1 VTDWL
6 GMVVRPV
13 VPRPEL
19 KGEVLARARAAAR
32 PGRRRL
38 AVAAAV
44 TLVLAG
50 SGAGVAALT
59 ARTALRRADAARQVL
74 AQRVAALEDTLS
86 LLRGTGTRVL
96 HVPLRI
102 GGVVTIFAGAT
113 TRRWLV
119 ACYDMATNAPGQT
132 YQLWFV
138 TATGRQSAGLM
149 LMEHDRPMMAVL
161 EVPAGAGPV
170 TGVAMT
176 IEPRAGSAAPTGPM
190 VFEVKL

>member
-1 VTDWL
+1 MDWL

-19 KGEVLARARAAAR
+19 KGEVLARARAA
-32 PGRRRL
+32 GRRRRPL
-38 AVAAAV
+38 AIAAAV
-44 TLVLAG
+44 ALVLAG
-50 SGAGVAALT
+50 SGAGVTALM
-59 ARTALRRADAARQVL
+59 ARAALRRADAARQAL

-86 LLRGTGTRVL
+86 LLRGSGTRVV

-102 GGVVTIFAGAT
+102 GGVVTIFTDRA

-119 ACYDMATNAPGQT
+119 ACHDMVANAPGQT

-138 TATGRQSAGLM
+138 TAAGRRSAGLM

-161 EVPAGAGPV
+161 EVPAGAGSV

-176 IEPRAGSAAPTGPM
+176 IEPRAGSAVPTGPM
-190 VFEVKL
+190 VFEVAL

>member
-1 VTDWL
+1 
-6 GMVVRPV
+6 MVVRPV
-13 VPRPEL
+13 LPRPEL
-19 KGEVLARARAAAR
+19 KGEVLARARAAGR
-32 PGRRRL
+32 PGRRPL

-86 LLRGTGTRVL
+86 LLRGSGTRVV

-102 GGVVTIFAGAT
+102 GGVVTIFAGGT

-119 ACYDMATNAPGQT
+119 ACHDMATNAPGQT

-176 IEPRAGSAAPTGPM
+176 IEPRAGSAVPTGPM